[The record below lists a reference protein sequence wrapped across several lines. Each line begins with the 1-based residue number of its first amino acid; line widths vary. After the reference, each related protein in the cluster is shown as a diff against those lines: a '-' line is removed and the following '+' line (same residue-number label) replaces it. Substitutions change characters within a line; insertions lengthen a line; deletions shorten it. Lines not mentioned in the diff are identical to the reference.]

1 MNAVA
6 LATPD
11 RGIAVELAAEIATEI
26 ARAEEALEALIGR
39 STRLHTSNI
48 AHDPIGCLT
57 CFSQR

>member
-6 LATPD
+6 LATSD
-11 RGIAVELAAEIATEI
+11 RGIAVEIATEIATEI

-39 STRLHTSNI
+39 SLKLHASNI
-48 AHDPIGCLT
+48 EHDPIGCLT